1 MKKLIYAVILAISV
15 FTAFAQ
21 PAFSQTDVCSVSSA
35 MLKNLC
41 IEEDNRVQTLR
52 NFLKRYNSPLSPYAQ
67 EFVDAADSYGLDWK
81 LVPAISGVEST
92 FGKQIPAGS
101 YNAYGWNNGDFRFNS
116 WEDSI
121 WYVTSQLRTRYID
134 RGTVSV
140 SQIGKIYAPPSPFW
154 AGKVTLFMA
163 KIEAVTD
170 FALDL

>member
-21 PAFSQTDVCSVSSA
+21 PTFSHPDSIGTSA

-52 NFLKRYNSPLSPYAQ
+52 NFLKKYNSPLSPYAQ
-67 EFVDAADSYGLDWK
+67 EFVDAADSYGVDWK

-134 RGTVSV
+134 RGAITVF
-140 SQIGKIYAPPSPFW
+140 QIGKIYATSPFW

-163 KIEAVTD
+163 KIEATSD